1 MIDFDLDLVVIFGQT
16 FHFLLAIKLFQLPL
30 LLRRLFSLL
39 LSQGQLLF
47 QPLQLDVL
55 AHNRLLPQ
63 LDALALCLKLLNK
76 EVNLIQLVL
85 KMSVSLNEFVSSFEE
100 EQKEVSL
107 LLLVPLCGFFV
118 ISMIVFP
125 IFSGELGKIDHA
137 VADHQR

>member
-1 MIDFDLDLVVIFGQT
+1 M
-16 FHFLLAIKLFQLPL
+16 
-30 LLRRLFSLL
+30 
-39 LSQGQLLF
+39 
-47 QPLQLDVL
+47 L

-85 KMSVSLNEFVSSFEE
+85 KMSVSLNEFAPSFEE

-107 LLLVPLCGFFV
+107 LLLIPLCGLFV